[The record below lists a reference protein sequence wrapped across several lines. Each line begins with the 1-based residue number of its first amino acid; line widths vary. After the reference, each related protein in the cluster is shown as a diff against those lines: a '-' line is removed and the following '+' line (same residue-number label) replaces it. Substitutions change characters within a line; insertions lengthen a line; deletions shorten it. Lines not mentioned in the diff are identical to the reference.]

1 MTLKEKGK
9 RMNELKIFESSE
21 FGQVRAIERNGEPW
35 FVLADLCVA
44 LELTDTSK
52 TAARLESDELTRIKF
67 VSGGQEREMLFV
79 NESGAYSV
87 MLRSDKPK
95 AKPLRLW
102 VTQEVLPSIRKTGV
116 YVAPSVDS
124 DMMFKIAEAMR
135 DKERQIAFL
144 ETEAAK
150 NKPLVQFA
158 EHVSTAAN
166 AISVGD
172 FAKLLN
178 DEDIPIGRTRLFRW
192 FKENGY
198 LQGDNVPYQRYI
210 DAGYFDVIEQT
221 FNTPYKKMVS
231 VKTLITGKG
240 QIYFTEKLRKAG

>member
-9 RMNELKIFESSE
+9 RMNELKIFENSK
-21 FGQVRAIERNGEPW
+21 FGKVRAIERNGEPW
-35 FVLADLCVA
+35 FVATDVCKALAIDG
-44 LELTDTSK
+44 TQTR
-52 TAARLESDELTRIKF
+52 RLDDDEKGVCSIQTL
-67 VSGGQEREMLFV
+67 GGEQQATCV
-79 NESGAYSV
+79 NEPGLYSLV
-87 MLRSDKPK
+87 LGSRKPDAK
-95 AKPLRLW
+95 AFKRW
-102 VTQEVLPSIRKTGV
+102 ITHDVIPSIRKTGV

-178 DEDIPIGRTRLFRW
+178 DENIPIGRTRLFRW